1 MYYHIKYK
9 WREVVII
16 LLFIICTYSKIRT
29 FKKLQI
35 IKRFAYLIFLKHER
49 CRQEKKMF
57 WTNQWK
63 WRVSKSSPGVKR
75 MATINLSETEPVIRG
90 LLGRVNHRILNLATL
105 IHYIELSNRVCMI
118 RHSWLLPHHPTV
130 GSWNVCL
137 QCLLKSPV
145 CIPPFHNN
153 TPQKKK
159 EKKIRSV
166 NSRKDS
172 NIFWGLLLD
181 LTTKRHCDSK

>member
-1 MYYHIKYK
+1 M
-9 WREVVII
+9 RDVG
-16 LLFIICTYSKIRT
+16 
-29 FKKLQI
+29 
-35 IKRFAYLIFLKHER
+35 
-49 CRQEKKMF
+49 KKMF
-57 WTNQWK
+57 WTSQWK
-63 WRVSKSSPGVKR
+63 WRVSKSSPGGKG
-75 MATINLSETEPVIRG
+75 MATINLSETVTTTLKTERVTRG

-118 RHSWLLPHHPTV
+118 KHSSLLPHHPTE

-137 QCLLKSPV
+137 QSFLKSPV

-153 TPQKKK
+153 TPKRRKKK
-159 EKKIRSV
+159 KKMKSV

-181 LTTKRHCDSK
+181 LTIKRHCDSK